1 MTTSA
6 EQEASNIILP
16 LLNIAAAAGV
26 PAQITQGS
34 VATSTS
40 SARLDLSSLSALGRG
55 HFITL
60 SADGAS
66 GEDIYVAFTT
76 SDAGAIDE
84 TAAGFGVTQCQ
95 RITAGSSISGR
106 LPGIDS
112 PSGAAYTWLIHKAK
126 SGTPKLRIAITS
138 ICPNE
143 DVRSLRA

>member
-16 LLNIAAAAGV
+16 LLNIAAAAPI
-26 PAQITQGS
+26 PAQITQGC
-34 VATSTS
+34 VATSTA
-40 SARLDLSSLSALGRG
+40 SARLDLSPLSALGRG

-84 TAAGFGVTQCQ
+84 TATGFGVTQCQ

-106 LPGIDS
+106 LPGVDS
-112 PSGAAYTWLIHKAK
+112 PSGSPYTWLIHKAK
-126 SGTPKLRIAITS
+126 TGTPKLRICISS